1 MINSNLESFNV
12 KVFNIL
18 KLKDELKYL
27 DYEVDLSKN
36 ISRFNFS
43 NGIYLGFDQKIYVY
57 YTEEEVLNHSLYGV
71 KQYLNYDTTLKQFD
85 IVEDALE
92 YIEYLQNLI
101 KYKQL
106 EQFFY
111 FECKSKKTI
120 QTLWKKFSLKIVN
133 NQKVD
138 DYVVRIDMS
147 GLDFFVTICFFA
159 AYEFEVDF
167 IPADKNWSTHKTK
180 KYLHI
185 DDLFVDLE
193 NYTLYDLIPIEK
205 HERDMF

>member
-1 MINSNLESFNV
+1 MINVNLERFNV

-18 KLKDELKYL
+18 QFKDELKYL
-27 DYEVDLSKN
+27 DYEVDFSKN
-36 ISRFNFS
+36 LSRFNFC

-57 YTEEEVLNHSLYGV
+57 YTEEEALNNSVYGV

-85 IVEDALE
+85 IVEDALG

-101 KYKQL
+101 KYRQL

-111 FECKSKKTI
+111 FEYKSKKTI
-120 QTLWKKFSLKIVN
+120 QPLWKKFSLRIVN
-133 NQKVD
+133 NQSKD
-138 DYVVRIDMS
+138 DYVVRIDIS

-159 AYEFEVDF
+159 TYEFKVDF
-167 IPADKNWSTHKTK
+167 IPADKNWSTHKIK

-185 DDLFVDLE
+185 DNLFIDLE
-193 NYTLYDLIPIEK
+193 NYTFYDLIPIEED
-205 HERDMF
+205 ERDMF

>member
-1 MINSNLESFNV
+1 MINSNLESFNI

-36 ISRFNFS
+36 QSRFNFS

-57 YTEEEVLNHSLYGV
+57 YTAEEVLNNSVYSV
-71 KQYLNYDTTLKQFD
+71 KKYLNYDTTLKQFEN
-85 IVEDALE
+85 VEDAFG
-92 YIEYLQNLI
+92 YIEYLLSLI

-111 FECKSKKTI
+111 FEYKAKKTI
-120 QTLWKKFSLKIVN
+120 QLLWKKFSLKIVN
-133 NQKVD
+133 NQSTD
-138 DYVVRIDMS
+138 DYAVRIGIS

-159 AYEFEVDF
+159 TYEFEVDF
-167 IPADKNWSTHKTK
+167 TPANENWSTYKIKRYFT
-180 KYLHI
+180 I
-185 DDLFVDLE
+185 DDLFIDLE
-193 NYTLYDLIPIEK
+193 SFTFYDLISIKES
-205 HERDMF
+205 ERDMF

>member
-27 DYEVDLSKN
+27 DYEVDFSKN
-36 ISRFNFS
+36 LSRFNFS

-57 YTEEEVLNHSLYGV
+57 YTEKEVLNNSVYGI

-85 IVEDALE
+85 VVEDAVG
-92 YIEYLQNLI
+92 YIEYLENI
-101 KYKQL
+101 VKYKQL

-111 FECKSKKTI
+111 FEYKLKKAI
-120 QTLWKKFSLKIVN
+120 QTLLKKFSLKIVN
-133 NQKVD
+133 NQSTD
-138 DYVVRIDMS
+138 DYVVRIDIS

-167 IPADKNWSTHKTK
+167 TPADKNWSTHKIK
-180 KYLHI
+180 RYLHI
-185 DDLFVDLE
+185 DDLFADLE
-193 NYTLYDLIPIEK
+193 NYTFYDLIPIEEN
-205 HERDMF
+205 ERDMF